1 MSMDSMSAWRC
12 RIELVVVRL
21 AEDRP
26 YLYGLEYNKPSEK
39 TIHFAHEI
47 DDFGKITDAEAWR
60 HITHCIAVM
69 NLSTE
74 KCLEIVKVS
83 HGIRA
88 GVSRICR
95 NPTGLTVPTEWNKS
109 FVRQINAGD
118 SIEIRFR
125 GPILPKD
132 RPTYR
137 FEVRQVHVN
146 LNEGEEYGVGSA
158 THGIGMDY
166 DNRITCEFTQYV
178 YVPKEWTV
186 LQTDFVTKTDKFPL
200 VQSVARDECM
210 EVAVKR
216 YSKTGQSVPQTIWQQ
231 GNALQLAQ
239 PLIIYSGDVIEIR
252 LLKRNKPHEKSDED
266 KGDNTDESEMGDEP
280 DEDESSD
287 DESKRECT
295 ICMDGIRDVVL
306 KPCGHC
312 CVCRGCSDNIL
323 AKAERDKEKARQSGE
338 KQEDALCPFC
348 RGIIQDVVNVSE
360 WRGRPIIYVTAGM
373 DDLHGLLASLQRHCV

>member
-1 MSMDSMSAWRC
+1 MSAWRC

-21 AEDRP
+21 ATNRQ
-26 YLYGLEYNKPSEK
+26 YLYGLEYNNPSEK
-39 TIHFAHEI
+39 TIHCAHEVE
-47 DDFGKITDAEAWR
+47 DFGKITDAEAWR

-74 KCLEIVKVS
+74 NCLEIVKVS

-95 NPTGLTVPTEWNKS
+95 NPTGLTMPTEWNKP
-109 FVRQINAGD
+109 FVRGINAGD

-125 GPILPKD
+125 GPRLPWD
-132 RPTYR
+132 RPTYS

-146 LNEGEEYGVGSA
+146 LNEGEEYRFGSA

-216 YSKTGQSVPQTIWQQ
+216 YSNTGHSVPQTIWQH
-231 GNALQLAQ
+231 GNELKLEQDLT
-239 PLIIYSGDVIEIR
+239 IFDRDVIENR
-252 LLKRNKPHEKSDED
+252 LLKRNKPQNQSDED
-266 KGDNTDESEMGDEP
+266 KGDNTDESEMGDAP

-323 AKAERDKEKARQSGE
+323 AKAERDKEKARKSGE
-338 KQEDALCPFC
+338 KQEDALCPWC
-348 RGIIQDVVNVSE
+348 RSKIIEVVMIKDWAVHG
-360 WRGRPIIYVTAGM
+360 RGAIIHVTAGM